1 MRPWTRSTGK
11 IGPGDALVCAV
22 CEVRASQFPSV
33 QQAFRVTEFMP
44 FPRHRAMVADMLRAQ
59 AMDPRNPSQFIVT
72 TFHPQIVSVA
82 DKVYGV
88 SHSNRISR

>member
-1 MRPWTRSTGK
+1 MLSLRR
-11 IGPGDALVCAV
+11 
-22 CEVRASQFPSV
+22 
-33 QQAFRVTEFMP
+33 
-44 FPRHRAMVADMLRAQ
+44 RAMVADMLRAQ